1 MKLKK
6 VKGSRVIPNQIESID
21 EMLNMLEDIGD
32 KAEEAWIYVSPGVI
46 EMMSAEASYINQKKG
61 GIYQYFFGS
70 KSISLRL
77 GPGRIPTIKR
87 WNKITEIVS
96 KKIKFK
102 KVHEDCEYLFFFEAR

>member
-6 VKGSRVIPNQIESID
+6 VKGSRVIPNQIERID

-32 KAEEAWIYVSPGVI
+32 KAEKAWIYVSPGVI
-46 EMMSAEASYINQKKG
+46 EMMAAEASFINQKK

-70 KSISLRL
+70 KSISLNL

-87 WNKITEIVS
+87 WNQITEIAS

-102 KVHEDCEYLFFFEAR
+102 KVREDCEYLFFFEAR